1 MTPGYCR
8 RRRRALADQVQAPG
22 EIMQGVESYWNPVGG
37 ERSGFCSR
45 ISGEP
50 STGGRAR
57 TCCQPRVVGWFILG
71 MPCSWI
77 DVRRY
82 DWLSPENKGRN
93 LGQGGGRVSGNYVLT
108 IFGNS
113 TFFQRPMLLLSIC
126 PYLHKGKTIK
136 KKNNRGFVIPVPK
149 LANRTFSLT
158 RGFYC
163 SIPYFCVFSISLGVQ
178 PKTS

>member
-1 MTPGYCR
+1 M
-8 RRRRALADQVQAPG
+8 
-22 EIMQGVESYWNPVGG
+22 GG
-37 ERSGFCSR
+37 EQSGFCSR

-77 DVRRY
+77 HVRRY

-93 LGQGGGRVSGNYVLT
+93 LGQGVGAYPEIMCNYFWKLNFFSATDAVIVDMSVS
-108 IFGNS
+108 
-113 TFFQRPMLLLSIC
+113 Q
-126 PYLHKGKTIK
+126 HKGKTI

-149 LANRTFSLT
+149 LANRTFFLT

-163 SIPYFCVFSISLGVQ
+163 TIPYFCVFPISLGVQ